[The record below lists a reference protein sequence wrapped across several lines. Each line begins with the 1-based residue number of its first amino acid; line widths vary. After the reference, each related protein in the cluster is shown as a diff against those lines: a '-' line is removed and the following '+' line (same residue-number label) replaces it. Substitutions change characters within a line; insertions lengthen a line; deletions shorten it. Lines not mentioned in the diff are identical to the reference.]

1 MNFSTLAL
9 LTSRASNATSWWMGR
24 PERFSGSC
32 ASVLMALDGFL
43 QPGIAQRQERPVFQ
57 LLRKPEQPNAADAER
72 RGNVQPAQVK
82 RLRREVRS
90 RQPKEIHGA
99 HQNDEC
105 GEPGQEFRAA
115 LQIAR
120 KKQEERQREVKDQ
133 QNNRNGTP
141 ASIQPR
147 AIKRD
152 LLREVAGPDDQELR
166 EREISP
172 QHHEREEQLAQIVQ
186 VPRLEHMGHR
196 LRLRQKNDND
206 NHQRHCRNHLA
217 GNEQEAINRG
227 GPMRRERHHPV
238 DGGKSHGEDIQ
249 RSEEH
254 TSELQSLAYLV
265 CRLLLEKKKKNPY
278 APTGRRSAHA
288 PELSFEPVL
297 L

>member
-1 MNFSTLAL
+1 MR
-9 LTSRASNATSWWMGR
+9 RAWAGIS
-24 PERFSGSC
+24 SC
-32 ASVLMALDGFL
+32 ASNRAKEAGRT
-43 QPGIAQRQERPVFQ
+43 AAR
-57 LLRKPEQPNAADAER
+57 RKR
-72 RGNVQPAQVK
+72 
-82 RLRREVRS
+82 
-90 RQPKEIHGA
+90 
-99 HQNDEC
+99 
-105 GEPGQEFRAA
+105 
-115 LQIAR
+115 
-120 KKQEERQREVKDQ
+120 Q

-249 RSEEH
+249 HDARAAERSEEH

-265 CRLLLEKKKKNPY
+265 CRLLLEKKKKENKP
-278 APTGRRSAHA
+278 
-288 PELSFEPVL
+288 L
-297 L
+297 

>member
-24 PERFSGSC
+24 PERRSSDL

-43 QPGIAQRQERPVFQ
+43 QPGIAQRQDRPFLQ

-120 KKQEERQREVKDQ
+120 KKQEERQREEKDS
-133 QNNRNGTP
+133 RITATAP
-141 ASIQPR
+141 QP
-147 AIKRD
+147 
-152 LLREVAGPDDQELR
+152 PYSR
-166 EREISP
+166 ER
-172 QHHEREEQLAQIVQ
+172 
-186 VPRLEHMGHR
+186 
-196 LRLRQKNDND
+196 
-206 NHQRHCRNHLA
+206 
-217 GNEQEAINRG
+217 
-227 GPMRRERHHPV
+227 
-238 DGGKSHGEDIQ
+238 
-249 RSEEH
+249 
-254 TSELQSLAYLV
+254 
-265 CRLLLEKKKKNPY
+265 
-278 APTGRRSAHA
+278 
-288 PELSFEPVL
+288 
-297 L
+297 